1 MKYLFFLPISFFALV
16 ATAQTKVYQQAQV
29 STTVNV
35 IAPEEESVENIQGGG
50 EFRGGMNFRNMLD
63 GETKFVTYLK
73 ADKIK
78 TTMKSEMGR
87 SAVYRDNTQKS
98 TTTVIE
104 MMGSKNGFVITDEEQ
119 ADMQRKRDSMM
130 ALRRNR
136 DSSAKPLNTEKLNP
150 TTDISYTSESKK
162 IAGFNCKKGY
172 LITTRL
178 LGIKDSTAFWYCPE
192 FKLENVSYTGGL
204 NNIPMMSNMA
214 PNLNGFEK
222 VEGFVMAYETKMR
235 RNRTI
240 QVEVTKVEIDKKIE
254 DKEFEIP
261 NDIEIKPMRE
271 MQNMFRG
278 GGGNGGF
285 RGGRD

>member
-222 VEGFVMAYETKMR
+222 VEGFIMAYETKMR

-261 NDIEIKPMRE
+261 NDIEIKPMKE

-278 GGGNGGF
+278 GGGGGF
-285 RGGRD
+285 RMERVN

>member
-1 MKYLFFLPISFFALV
+1 MKYLLVLPFTLLCSIAF
-16 ATAQTKVYQQAQV
+16 AQTKVYQQAQV

-35 IAPEEESVENIQGGG
+35 IAPEEEAVDNMQGGG
-50 EFRGGMNFRNMLD
+50 EFRGGMNFRNMMD
-63 GETKFVTYLK
+63 GETKFVTFLK
-73 ADKIK
+73 GDKIK
-78 TTMKSEMGR
+78 TTIKSEMGR

-98 TTTVIE
+98 TTTVME
-104 MMGSKNGFVITDEEQ
+104 VMGSKNGFVITDDEQ

-130 ALRRNR
+130 ALRRNK
-136 DSSAKPLNTEKLNP
+136 DTSVKAVNTERPNF
-150 TTDISYTSESKK
+150 TTDISYTNESKK

-178 LGIKDSTAFWYCPE
+178 LGIKDSAAFWYCPE

-214 PNLNGFEK
+214 PNLNGLDK

-235 RNRTI
+235 RNRTLT
-240 QVEVTKVEIDKKIE
+240 VEVTKVELDKKIE
-254 DKEFEIP
+254 DKEFDIP
-261 NDIEIKPMRE
+261 KDIEIKPMKE

>member
-150 TTDISYTSESKK
+150 TTDISYTSETKK

-172 LITTRL
+172 LITNRL

-192 FKLENVSYTGGL
+192 FKLENVSYTGSL

-240 QVEVTKVEIDKKIE
+240 QVEVTKVETDKKIE

-261 NDIEIKPMRE
+261 KDIEIKPMKE